1 VGPNVSIEQGSAI
14 SGSVVR
20 NSIVRGSVRVK
31 DAVVDNSMIGE
42 RAVVMGHA
50 LDLSL
55 SDDST
60 LG

>member
-1 VGPNVSIEQGSAI
+1 VSIEQGSAI